1 MLYNPYQDQDQ
12 PEVEE
17 YTFVEGKTS
26 DNEDEDEGAVE
37 DEKVVDVPP
46 PITDDSVPKI
56 LYYLRQSIHPLLE
69 PLYQFIGMIEGT
81 LGGKSDAYWYKF
93 KSGVHSAKQI
103 QTISQ
108 IYSHHPHLHKQWIDD
123 AKLIHFFS
131 LDGVESPSAPKR
143 AKREDFEDSE
153 CDSIEKRIFVGNGVD
168 DAIEELAAYS
178 PYGDSNAIE
187 NLWKAVLNNIAIG
200 TIEMA
205 KEEINTALDKDF
217 TILELMTS
225 PKVRGKFAQFVAF
238 KLADG
243 RNYNADNQI
252 QGGRYIV
259 APSFSQMTAR
269 AKIGIGMKL
278 WWRDVYASP
287 NRNRAIVLQKIEE
300 IQRQLDQ
307 IDYAEDPVL
316 LRQKVEKKFA
326 WAAKIVNARE
336 LTRIIKRQG
345 TRRSG
350 FGTTF

>member
-1 MLYNPYQDQDQ
+1 MLYNPYQDQ
-12 PEVEE
+12 PEAEE
-17 YTFVEGKTS
+17 YTFVEGTKTT
-26 DNEDEDEGAVE
+26 DIEEEDEGAVE
-37 DEKVVDVPP
+37 EVEDKKVVDAPRA
-46 PITDDSVPKI
+46 ITDDSVPKI

-69 PLYQFIGMIEGT
+69 PLYQFIGMIEGA

-108 IYSHHPHLHKQWIDD
+108 IYSHHPHITEQWIKD
-123 AKLIHFFS
+123 AMLIHFFS

-143 AKREDFEDSE
+143 AKREEFEDSE
-153 CDSIEKRIFVGNGVD
+153 YDSMGKRILIG
-168 DAIEELAAYS
+168 DAIEELAGYS
-178 PYGDSNAIE
+178 PYGDSVAIE
-187 NLWKAVLNNIAIG
+187 NLWRAVLNNIAIG

-205 KEEINTALDKDF
+205 KEEINTDLDKDF

-225 PKVRGKFAQFVAF
+225 PKVRGMFARFVAF

-259 APSFSQMTAR
+259 APSFKQMTAR
-269 AKIGIGMKL
+269 AKVGIGMKL

-300 IQRQLDQ
+300 IQGELQQ
-307 IDYAEDPVL
+307 NIDNMDPVL
-316 LRQKVEKKFA
+316 LRQLVEKKFA

-345 TRRSG
+345 NRRFG
-350 FGTTF
+350 FGTNF